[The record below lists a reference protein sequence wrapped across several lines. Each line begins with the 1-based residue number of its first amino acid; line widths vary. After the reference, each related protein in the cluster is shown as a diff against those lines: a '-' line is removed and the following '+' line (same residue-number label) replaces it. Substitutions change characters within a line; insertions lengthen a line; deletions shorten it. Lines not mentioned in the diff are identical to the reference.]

1 MWYSILKIP
10 NKIMFTVATKATNA
24 VDRLATL
31 DETLVI
37 EALFGFM
44 DSATTATSRATFYN
58 TKAEQK
64 AALEAVHSRLFGVDR
79 SLYASALMLPGMND
93 YSKQLGVT
101 KLLVKQRGEDELLTD
116 VQEHRLIVKLIN
128 DLPVHRMLKVFM
140 MLREQQINNARTRKT
155 ILKTILN
162 HRSLELWSIR
172 YRKKMVIV
180 LEHAWGKRM
189 TGILRA
195 ILSKE
200 TRTEQE
206 GKILN
211 SQIVKYLRSNEKATK
226 VAECVGF
233 ILGNRTNLTLPLFR
247 AFVGAKEDIFKGAR
261 LPYEVLEGIRS
272 RYYKDVLTS
281 EDILDL
287 TKNTLTTSQ
296 KMTLQ
301 NKAQK
306 SGVKVEL
313 DWRNYD
319 AVRLYVYAY
328 KMGMTHDIRQVLNE
342 KARQTAQKVPIGF
355 QHVGILVD
363 GSASMYG
370 DETQAMRPIATA
382 CATRDMLMAGSQFST
397 IRYAG
402 GVVSE
407 DGLVQIEGD
416 TTLANGVIDLL
427 EKGVDAIFIL
437 TDGYENAPA
446 GRVGEVI
453 RLARQIGIDTPIFQA
468 SPVMAAE
475 AGGLRQLSESVLTL
489 AVSQPAAMGIGLIK
503 AQLEMDL
510 KAGLKA
516 FIQMTLSN

>member
-1 MWYSILKIP
+1 MHW
-10 NKIMFTVATKATNA
+10 
-24 VDRLATL
+24 
-31 DETLVI
+31 
-37 EALFGFM
+37 
-44 DSATTATSRATFYN
+44 
-58 TKAEQK
+58 Q
-64 AALEAVHSRLFGVDR
+64 
-79 SLYASALMLPGMND
+79 
-93 YSKQLGVT
+93 
-101 KLLVKQRGEDELLTD
+101 
-116 VQEHRLIVKLIN
+116 
-128 DLPVHRMLKVFM
+128 
-140 MLREQQINNARTRKT
+140 
-155 ILKTILN
+155 
-162 HRSLELWSIR
+162 
-172 YRKKMVIV
+172 
-180 LEHAWGKRM
+180 
-189 TGILRA
+189 
-195 ILSKE
+195 
-200 TRTEQE
+200 
-206 GKILN
+206 
-211 SQIVKYLRSNEKATK
+211 
-226 VAECVGF
+226 
-233 ILGNRTNLTLPLFR
+233 
-247 AFVGAKEDIFKGAR
+247 DIFKGER
-261 LPYEVLEGIRS
+261 LPYEVLEGIRG
-272 RYYKDVLTS
+272 RYYKDILTS
-281 EDILDL
+281 EDSLDL
-287 TKNTLTTSQ
+287 TKRTLTNTQ